1 MSARKIEKL
10 RKYLIKQPDKP
21 EGRQI
26 KRAILV
32 SDSKG
37 YCLRNNYPKPNSPF
51 DFELWCESGAGCK
64 TLVDII
70 NCRIQKAIRRH
81 RKIIIYFWG
90 GTCDI
95 TELVEDTHYLKLREK
110 DDSRAIGNILE
121 QLHRA
126 INIVEQHK
134 GAEIK
139 FIGIPTISIIAWNS
153 DKGQKNTDH
162 LHDQQLKVAHQVDL
176 LNREITN
183 LNNSCGQN
191 SILLNK
197 ALDRSRKKKGI
208 PARHSLKLTLLR
220 DGVHPNRFLSLHWTR
235 ILVKDTFY
243 KCYRETPNQREEDV
257 LQIDVNSSELEEI

>member
-10 RKYLIKQPDKP
+10 RNYLLTQPDKP
-21 EGRQI
+21 DGRQI

-37 YCLRNNYPKPNSPF
+37 YCLRNNYPRPNSPF
-51 DFELWCESGAGCK
+51 DFELWCETSADCK

-70 NCRIQKAIRRH
+70 EARIQKGIRRH
-81 RKIIIYFWG
+81 RKIVIYFWG

-95 TELVEDTHYLKLREK
+95 TEKVDDLLKLREK
-110 DDSRAIGNILE
+110 VDDTALSNILE

-139 FIGIPTISIIAWNS
+139 FIGIPTISIIAWNKR
-153 DKGQKNTDH
+153 KGQIDTDS
-162 LHDQQLKVAHQVDL
+162 LLDQENQVARQVEL
-176 LNREITN
+176 LNREIVT
-183 LNNSCGQN
+183 LNNSLNQN

-197 ALDRSRKKKGI
+197 ALDRSRKKSGQ
-208 PARHSLKLTLLR
+208 PARHSLKLSLLK
-220 DGVHPNRFLSLHWTR
+220 DGVHPGRFLSLHWTR
-235 ILVKDTFY
+235 ILIKDTFY
-243 KCYRETPNQREEDV
+243 KCYRETPKQQIEDV
-257 LQIDVNSSELEEI
+257 LQIDVNSSELEEL